1 MSTVKSEIAW
11 RPITRHWLKFNA
23 VGIVGTLVQLAT
35 LTLLTALFGKPYYLL
50 ATLIAVETA
59 ILHNFFWHIRW
70 TWTERMSPRD
80 GKPRNTRVLL
90 SALLRFNLS
99 TGAVS
104 LVGNLML
111 MRAFVGGMGFSL
123 IVANL
128 MSIATCSLINFILSD
143 RFVFI
148 PKL

>member
-1 MSTVKSEIAW
+1 MSTVKSEITW

-23 VGIVGTLVQLAT
+23 VGIIGTLLQLAM
-35 LTLLTALFGKPYYLL
+35 LTLLTGILGKPYYLL

-59 ILHNFFWHIRW
+59 ILHNFVWHIKW
-70 TWTERMSPRD
+70 TWHDRMSPS
-80 GKPRNTRVLL
+80 GAKPRSTRALL
-90 SALLRFNLS
+90 LALLRFNLS

-104 LVGNLML
+104 LIGNLML
-111 MRAFVGGMGFSL
+111 MRAFVGGMGLSL

-128 MSIATCSLINFILSD
+128 ASIATCSLINFILSD

-148 PKL
+148 PKS